1 MPIAKTVKRAPRWA
15 WYIAGGVGLGAVAI
29 RVWKGRDAEPSDST
43 SVTSVGSPAATAAPS
58 PVITPPVIIQGNDGS
73 GAMES
78 LAGMIGVFGGSFD
91 NALSIIG
98 GLAQGD
104 QSLAGEGVTN
114 IADIAKSV
122 IAQGGS
128 APQPSIQV
136 PPVITISNP
145 IVQAPTPR
153 PQPTPT
159 ATCPAAFPRH
169 NPANGAP
176 GPRSCYKCQ
185 KGVTGDKTYPYVHV
199 YQDSHRVGVKNC
211 N

>member
-15 WYIAGGVGLGAVAI
+15 WYIAGGVGLGAIAI

-91 NALSIIG
+91 N
-98 GLAQGD
+98 
-104 QSLAGEGVTN
+104 
-114 IADIAKSV
+114 
-122 IAQGGS
+122 AQGGS